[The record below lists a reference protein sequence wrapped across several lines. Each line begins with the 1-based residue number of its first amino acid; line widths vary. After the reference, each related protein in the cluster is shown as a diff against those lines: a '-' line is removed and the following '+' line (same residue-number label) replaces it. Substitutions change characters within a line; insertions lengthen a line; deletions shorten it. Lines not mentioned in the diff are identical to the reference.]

1 MNTQASKELRRFNH
15 LLGEINGVYHEVS
28 VKLGLPDSVMTVLY
42 TLCSEGDPCPLQ
54 VIVRQSGA
62 SKQTIN
68 SAIRRLEREEIIGLE
83 AAAGNRMK
91 SFLERLTANRFMGI
105 LVGALITAAVQSSS
119 ATTVMVVG
127 FVNAGIM
134 NLNQAVWLIMG
145 ANVGKTTTG
154 LLIALDVGA
163 LAPLVAFIGVA
174 MMVFLK
180 KPNLQHIGQLLAG
193 LGILFIGM
201 DMMSAA
207 MEPLREV
214 PAFVNMMA
222 TLSNPVLGILFGSLF
237 TALIQSSAA
246 SIGILQTLAAT
257 GAVQF
262 SGAVYVLFGQNI
274 GTCIT
279 AVMASFGT
287 SRDAKRAT
295 CVHLLFNVIGTVI
308 FTIVV
313 MVFPLT
319 ELIEN
324 TVPGPM
330 AQIAVMHVIFNLA
343 TTLLLLPFGDYLARL
358 ATRILPDEES
368 PAPDQESE
376 RGMRL
381 AYLTPVTAGGKDGG
395 LGVSAIVVDQLRNE
409 LHRMLEMA
417 RQNVDASFKA
427 VLDKDIIPLERVEK
441 RELYID
447 FLNREISRYI
457 SRLITIETNERG
469 SKIVSCLFAI
479 SGNIERIGDHADNLA
494 GYTRMLVDEDI
505 VFSERAR
512 EEVRQMRDI
521 SIRAVSAL
529 LSGEGGQQEW
539 LTHVAQLEQKIDD
552 MTASF
557 RRDQLVRMRDGTCSD
572 EACILY
578 SELLTDFERIG
589 DHVLNIAQELA
600 KAHTDLS

>member
-1 MNTQASKELRRFNH
+1 MDILEFF
-15 LLGEINGVYHEVS
+15 
-28 VKLGLPDSVMTVLY
+28 GLFGGLALFLHGM
-42 TLCSEGDPCPLQ
+42 Q
-54 VIVRQSGA
+54 MM
-62 SKQTIN
+62 
-68 SAIRRLEREEIIGLE
+68 SAGLE

-91 SFLERLTANRFMGI
+91 TILERLTANRFMGI

-163 LAPLVAFIGVA
+163 LAPIVAFAGVF

-214 PAFVNMMA
+214 PAFVSMMA
-222 TLSNPVLGILFGSLF
+222 ALSDPILGILFGTLF

-246 SIGILQTLAAT
+246 SVGILQSLAAA
-257 GAVQF
+257 GVVEF
-262 SGAVYVLFGQNI
+262 SSSVYILFGQNI

-279 AVMASFGT
+279 AVMASFGV

-295 CVHLLFNVIGTVI
+295 CVHILFNVIGTAI
-308 FTIVV
+308 FTAVV
-313 MVFPLT
+313 MIFPLT
-319 ELIEN
+319 AQIES
-324 TVPGPM
+324 VIHDPM

-343 TTLLLLPFGDYLARL
+343 TTILLLPFGSHLAKL
-358 ATRILPDEES
+358 ASRILPDGAE
-368 PAPDQESE
+368 PVQTGESE
-376 RGMRL
+376 MRL
-381 AYLTPVTAGGKDGG
+381 TYLTPVTAGGKDGG
-395 LGVSAIVVDQLRNE
+395 LGVSVIVVGQLRNE

-417 RQNVDASFKA
+417 RQNVDASFTA
-427 VLDKDIIPLERVEK
+427 IMDRDTAPLERVEK
-441 RELYID
+441 REQYID
-447 FLNREISRYI
+447 FLNKEISRYI
-457 SRLITIETNERG
+457 SHLIAIETNERG
-469 SKIVSCLFAI
+469 SKVVSCLFAI

-494 GYTRMLVDEDI
+494 GYTKMLVQEDI
-505 VFSERAR
+505 TFSQFAL
-512 EEVRQMRDI
+512 EEVERMRDI

-529 LSGEGGQQEW
+529 LSSDAGHADW
-539 LTHVAQLEQKIDD
+539 LAQVAQLEQKIDD
-552 MTASF
+552 MTEDF
-557 RRDQLVRMRDGTCSD
+557 RREQLVRMRDGTCSD

-589 DHVLNIAQELA
+589 DHVLNIAQELN
-600 KAHTDLS
+600 KAHTAL

>member
-1 MNTQASKELRRFNH
+1 MN
-15 LLGEINGVYHEVS
+15 LLEFLGVFG
-28 VKLGLPDSVMTVLY
+28 GLALFLHGMQMMS
-42 TLCSEGDPCPLQ
+42 S
-54 VIVRQSGA
+54 
-62 SKQTIN
+62 
-68 SAIRRLEREEIIGLE
+68 GLE
-83 AAAGNRMK
+83 AVAGNRMK
-91 SFLERLTANRFMGI
+91 AILERLTANRFMGV

-222 TLSNPVLGILFGSLF
+222 TLSNPILGILFGTVF

-246 SIGILQTLAAT
+246 SVGILQTLAAA
-257 GAVQF
+257 GVVQF
-262 SGAVYVLFGQNI
+262 SSSVYILFGQNI

-279 AVMASFGT
+279 AVMASVGV

-295 CVHLLFNVIGTVI
+295 CVHVLFNVIGTVI
-308 FTIVV
+308 FTVVV
-313 MVFPLT
+313 MVTPLT
-319 ELIEN
+319 ALIES
-324 TVPGPM
+324 TVAGPM
-330 AQIAVMHVIFNLA
+330 AQIAVMHVFFNLA
-343 TTLLLLPFGDYLARL
+343 TTLLLIPFGSSLARL
-358 ATRILPDEES
+358 ATRILPDLPQAVEEK
-368 PAPDQESE
+368 ETE
-376 RGMRL
+376 KGMRL

-417 RQNVDASFKA
+417 RQNVEAGFNA
-427 VLDKDIIPLERVEK
+427 VLRQDTAPLERVEQ
-441 RELYID
+441 REEYID
-447 FLNREISRYI
+447 FLNREISRYV
-457 SRLITIETNERG
+457 SRLIAIETNERG
-469 SKIVSCLFAI
+469 SRIVSSFFTI
-479 SGNIERIGDHADNLA
+479 SGNIERISDHADNLA
-494 GYTRMLVDEDI
+494 GYTRLLVEKGI
-505 VFSERAR
+505 SFSVYAQ
-512 EEVRQMRDI
+512 EEIRQMRDI
-521 SIRAVSAL
+521 SIRAVTAL
-529 LSGEGGQQEW
+529 LSGEGGRVEW
-539 LTHVAQLEQKIDD
+539 LSQVAQLEQRIDD
-552 MTASF
+552 MTADF
-557 RRDQLVRMRDGTCSD
+557 RRDQLARMREGACSD

-589 DHVLNIAQELA
+589 DHVLNIAEELT
-600 KAHTDLS
+600 KARTTL

>member
-1 MNTQASKELRRFNH
+1 MDVFEF
-15 LLGEINGVYHEVS
+15 LGIFG
-28 VKLGLPDSVMTVLY
+28 GLALFLHGMQMMS
-42 TLCSEGDPCPLQ
+42 S
-54 VIVRQSGA
+54 
-62 SKQTIN
+62 
-68 SAIRRLEREEIIGLE
+68 GLE

-91 SFLERLTANRFMGI
+91 SVLEKLTANPLMGI
-105 LVGALITAAVQSSS
+105 LVGAVITTAVQSSS

-134 NLNQAVWLIMG
+134 NLTQAVWIIMG

-163 LAPLVAFIGVA
+163 LAPVVAFIGVSL
-174 MMVFLK
+174 MVFMK
-180 KPNLQHIGQLLAG
+180 KPQAQHVGQLLAG

-207 MEPLREV
+207 MEPLGEV
-214 PAFVNMMA
+214 PAFVNMMG
-222 TLSNPVLGILFGSLF
+222 TLSNPVLGILFGALF

-246 SIGILQTLAAT
+246 SVGILQTLAAA
-257 GAVQF
+257 GVVEF
-262 SGAVYVLFGQNI
+262 SGAVYILFGQNI

-279 AVMASFGT
+279 AVLACFGT

-295 CVHLLFNVIGTVI
+295 CVHVLFNVIGTVI
-308 FTIVV
+308 FTVAV

-319 ELIEN
+319 DLIAAG
-324 TVPGPM
+324 VPGPM

-343 TTLLLLPFGDYLARL
+343 TTVLLFPFGNYLAKL
-358 ATRILPDEES
+358 ATRILPDTEQPPQRSES
-368 PAPDQESE
+368 D
-376 RGMRL
+376 MRL
-381 AYLTPVTAGGKDGG
+381 AYLAPVAAGGKDGG

-417 RQNVDASFKA
+417 RQNVDTSFKA
-427 VLDKDIIPLERVEK
+427 VLDLDVAPLERVEK

-447 FLNREISRYI
+447 FLNREISRCI
-457 SRLITIETNERG
+457 SHLITIETNERG
-469 SKIVSCLFAI
+469 SRIISSLFAI

-494 GYTRMLVDEDI
+494 GYTKLLAEKGI
-505 VFSERAR
+505 VLSPYAR
-512 EEVRQMRDI
+512 EELRQMRDVA
-521 SIRAVSAL
+521 IRAVSAL
-529 LSGEGGQQEW
+529 LSGEAGSADW
-539 LTHVAQLEQKIDD
+539 LAHVAQLEQKIDD

-589 DHVLNIAQELA
+589 DHVLNIAQELE
-600 KAHTDLS
+600 KARATL

>member
-1 MNTQASKELRRFNH
+1 MNILEFF
-15 LLGEINGVYHEVS
+15 
-28 VKLGLPDSVMTVLY
+28 GLFGGLALFLHGMQMMS
-42 TLCSEGDPCPLQ
+42 S
-54 VIVRQSGA
+54 
-62 SKQTIN
+62 
-68 SAIRRLEREEIIGLE
+68 GLE

-91 SFLERLTANRFMGI
+91 SILERLTANRFMGI
-105 LVGALITAAVQSSS
+105 LLGALITTAVQSSS

-163 LAPLVAFIGVA
+163 LAPIVAFAGVF

-180 KPNLQHIGQLLAG
+180 RPNLQHVGQLLAG

-214 PAFVNMMA
+214 PAFVHMMA
-222 TLSNPVLGILFGSLF
+222 TLSNPILGIAFGAVF

-246 SIGILQTLAAT
+246 SVGILQTLADA
-257 GAVQF
+257 GIVEF

-295 CVHLLFNVIGTVI
+295 CVHLLFNVIGTII
-308 FTIVV
+308 FTVLVI
-313 MVFPLT
+313 VFPLT
-319 ELIEN
+319 ELIESL
-324 TVPGPM
+324 VPGAM
-330 AQIAVMHVIFNLA
+330 AQIAVMHVVFNLA
-343 TTLLLLPFGDYLARL
+343 TTILLIPFGDSLARL
-358 ATRILPDEES
+358 ATRILPNTTEDKREGD
-368 PAPDQESE
+368 A
-376 RGMRL
+376 GMRL
-381 AYLTPVTAGGKDGG
+381 AYLTPVNAGGKDGG

-417 RQNVDASFKA
+417 RQNVDTSFKA
-427 VLDKDIIPLERVEK
+427 VLYKDVKPLERVEQ
-441 RELYID
+441 REQYID
-447 FLNREISRYI
+447 FLNKEISRYI
-457 SRLITIETNERG
+457 SHLIAIETNERG
-469 SKIVSCLFAI
+469 SKVVSCLFAI

-494 GYTRMLVDEDI
+494 GYTKMLVSQDI
-505 VFSERAR
+505 AFSQSAL
-512 EEVRQMRDI
+512 EEVRQMRDL
-521 SIRAVSAL
+521 SLRAVSAL
-529 LSGEGGQQEW
+529 FSAEAGQQEW
-539 LTHVAQLEQKIDD
+539 LTQVAQVEQKIDD

-589 DHVLNIAQELA
+589 DHVLNIAQELS
-600 KAHTDLS
+600 KAQTTL